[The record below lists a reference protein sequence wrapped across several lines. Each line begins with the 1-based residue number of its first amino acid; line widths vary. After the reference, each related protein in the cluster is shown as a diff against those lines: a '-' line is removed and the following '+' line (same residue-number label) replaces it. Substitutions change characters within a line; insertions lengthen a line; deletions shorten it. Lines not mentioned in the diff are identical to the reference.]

1 MSAREKGAEPRKKR
15 KRPARKRMI
24 AVVSVLAIATIAVAV
39 FLRLQGQLD
48 SGELIAEAE
57 QQFAAGDFST
67 AIINLKNV
75 VSRDKTDARARFLL
89 GRAYIESG
97 NPAAALK
104 ELEKAR
110 ELGERSQELDIGIV
124 RAMIVAGKFDEA
136 ATEIAIYGDTTIPT
150 WLILRGGMLDL
161 AQQRL
166 EDARAAF
173 KDVLD
178 AYPEN
183 EQARRGLMRAEL
195 SAGNALLARNE
206 VETLLISKSFDPELW
221 IIKGE
226 LDLYD
231 KNAEAARDSFQR
243 ALDLS
248 PQNPIAHY
256 GISRALLVLGE
267 LDLASNHLDETGNRD
282 AVDPRVNFLP
292 ARIADKRGD
301 HNSALRDLRR
311 VLQVAPMHRGSLV
324 MAAKVHFSQGEFTRA
339 QDYVSRLLEIEPNN
353 SAARRMLG
361 AIQFASGR
369 LDGLEEIGN
378 AARG

>member
-1 MSAREKGAEPRKKR
+1 M
-15 KRPARKRMI
+15 
-24 AVVSVLAIATIAVAV
+24 
-39 FLRLQGQLD
+39 
-48 SGELIAEAE
+48 
-57 QQFAAGDFST
+57 
-67 AIINLKNV
+67 
-75 VSRDKTDARARFLL
+75 
-89 GRAYIESG
+89 
-97 NPAAALK
+97 
-104 ELEKAR
+104 
-110 ELGERSQELDIGIV
+110 
-124 RAMIVAGKFDEA
+124 
-136 ATEIAIYGDTTIPT
+136 
-150 WLILRGGMLDL
+150 
-161 AQQRL
+161 
-166 EDARAAF
+166 
-173 KDVLD
+173 
-178 AYPEN
+178 
-183 EQARRGLMRAEL
+183 
-195 SAGNALLARNE
+195 
-206 VETLLISKSFDPELW
+206 
-221 IIKGE
+221 
-226 LDLYD
+226 YD

-248 PQNPIAHY
+248 PQNPIAHL